1 MKPELLLESDP
12 HKYINTRRN
21 QFQLNCLWTMMED
34 SYEDIIF
41 ITIHGISINS
51 WRVNNSI
58 IYICIYMGG
67 CACEPFQWGL
77 IHCNLWQTNHKPLT
91 CLLKGF
97 IYCNDASGKFISVYS
112 NNSPT
117 FYTFNVTCIYF
128 HIIHRHDLIRFG
140 TSKIFS
146 LKKVRNFFGFT
157 FFVLFLILIVLN

>member
-1 MKPELLLESDP
+1 MAPEFVGMYVNGIEKLPNNAFIIWWIFQWEKWIKPYQSM
-12 HKYINTRRN
+12 YNI
-21 QFQLNCLWTMMED
+21 
-34 SYEDIIF
+34 Y
-41 ITIHGISINS
+41 
-51 WRVNNSI
+51 SI